1 MASVKY
7 TPSEIEPKWQAF
19 WAEHKTFKIGNPGDP
34 GFNASKP
41 KYYVLDMFPYPSG
54 AGLHVGHPE
63 GYTATDILARY
74 KRMTGHNVLH
84 PMGWDAFG
92 LPAEQYAMQTGTH
105 PAVTTQKNIDNFRST
120 LQRLGFSYDWD
131 REVDTTDPHYF
142 KWTQWIFLKIFNSIF
157 DPRVNKARAVEEIV
171 EELKANLIGVKDK
184 TTLMF
189 FFTGERAQEA
199 GLGTQW
205 NDLTPDEQWTLLS
218 NYRLAYVDEAPVW
231 WCEGLGTVLANEEVI
246 DGRSE
251 RGDYPCVKKPLRQ
264 WKMRIT
270 AYAERL
276 IDDLDG
282 VDWPE
287 SIKLQQRN
295 WIGRSEGAEVDFEIA
310 PSSSEPRPQGSGQ
323 KLRVFTT
330 RPDTLYGATYMVVSP
345 EHPLVKE
352 LTTSEQREAVEK
364 YVREASGKSDLDRGT
379 AKEKT
384 GVFSGSYAFNPV
396 YEDRSD
402 PRAKIPIW
410 IADYVLMGYGTGAI
424 MAVPAHDERDAEFAL
439 KFKLP
444 IVAVVMPPEK
454 WLEQNLVDEKLSPE
468 FRAAFKQFVDGE
480 MTEVVNGLQGIVNSL
495 EQIIANKHKITSSAG
510 ALPADRSADFER
522 RVLTLIQGE
531 FEKHPTAFKS
541 FFVDDGIAFN
551 SPIIDGLHTP
561 DAKKKIIDW
570 LAAKKLGHLKVT
582 YRLRDWLFSRQRYW
596 GEPFPILWDEKGHAR
611 PLSEDSLPLTL
622 PEMADFK
629 PSGTSEPP
637 LSKAREWGNV
647 LAEILPDGSAR
658 VVTNTAGT
666 SAQKMRRETNTM
678 PQWAGSCWYYLRYM
692 DNKNSAAIFDKTVEN
707 YWMNVDLY
715 VGGAEHAVLHLLYS
729 RFWHKVLFDRGVVN
743 DSEPFKKLFNQG
755 LITAFSYL
763 DDTGRKIPSDEV
775 EDKGDGNFVIKAT
788 GAAVKQI
795 TAKMSK
801 TLRNVVNPND
811 VIDEFG
817 SDTLRLYEMFMG
829 PLDASKPWS
838 PRDVPGMYRF
848 LRDCWRLIVE
858 DDEREPKAGNLR
870 MNLLPSA
877 SELIGAGALG
887 DALERDLHKTIKGVT
902 ADIERMAFNTAISKL
917 MVFKNRASEDVT
929 QLTRSQAKRFLQLLS
944 PFAPHIAEELWSR
957 MRHGQSIALESWPTF
972 EEALTKDAT
981 VELGIQIN
989 GKIKGRIV
997 VDADATEET
1006 VKAQA
1011 IEAVKAELAG
1021 KTIVKIVVVP
1031 KRLVNIVIK

>member
-7 TPSEIEPKWQAF
+7 TPSEIEPKWQAY
-19 WAEHKTFKIGNPGDP
+19 WAEKKTFKTGNPGDA
-34 GFNASKP
+34 GFDTSKP

-74 KRMTGHNVLH
+74 KRMNGHNVLH

-131 REVDTTDPHYF
+131 REVDTTDPNYF

-157 DPRVNKARAVEEIV
+157 DPRINGARDVAEIIA
-171 EELKANLIGVKDK
+171 ELKANLIGLKDEK
-184 TTLMF
+184 TLMF
-189 FFTGERAQEA
+189 FMTGEQCQEA
-199 GLGTQW
+199 GLGKQW
-205 NDLTPDEQWTLLS
+205 NELTPDAQWTLLS

-231 WCEGLGTVLANEEVI
+231 WCDGLGTVLANEEVI

-276 IDDLDG
+276 IDDLDA

-295 WIGRSEGAEVDFEIA
+295 WIGRSEGAEVDFELA
-310 PSSSEPRPQGSGQ
+310 SNPGT

-352 LTTSEQREAVEK
+352 LTSPEQQAAVEK
-364 YVREASGKSDLDRGT
+364 YVVEASGKSDLDRGT

-396 YEDRSD
+396 YEDHND

-424 MAVPAHDERDAEFAL
+424 MAVPAHDERDAEFAV
-439 KFKLP
+439 KFGLP
-444 IVAVVMPPEK
+444 IVSVVMPPEK
-454 WLEQNLVDEKLSPE
+454 WLADNSKTPSKDVEVN
-468 FRAAFKQFVDGE
+468 RKQFAADP
-480 MTEVVNGLQGIVNSL
+480 
-495 EQIIANKHKITSSAG
+495 TS
-510 ALPADRSADFER
+510 
-522 RVLTLIQGE
+522 
-531 FEKHPTAFKS
+531 FKT
-541 FFVDDGIAFN
+541 FFVEDGIAFN
-551 SPIIDGLHTP
+551 SPAIDGLHTP
-561 DAKKKIIDW
+561 DAKKKIIEW
-570 LAAKKLGHLKVT
+570 LEAKKIGVKKVT

-596 GEPFPILWDEKGHAR
+596 GEPFPICWDEQGNAR
-611 PLSEDSLPLTL
+611 PLTEDSLPLTP
-622 PEMADFK
+622 PEMIDFK

-637 LSKAREWGNV
+637 LSKATEWVNGR
-647 LAEILPDGSAR
+647 AEILSDGSVR
-658 VVTNTAGT
+658 MLPLNFTTGIPV
-666 SAQKMRRETNTM
+666 RRETNTM

-692 DNKNSAAIFDKTVEN
+692 DNKNSHGIFGKPVED

-729 RFWHKVLFDRGVVN
+729 RFWHKVLFDRGIVK
-743 DSEPFKKLFNQG
+743 DKEPFKKLFNQG

-763 DDTGRKIPSDEV
+763 DETGRKIPSDEV
-775 EDKGDGNFVIKAT
+775 EEKSDGVWVLKAT
-788 GAAVKQI
+788 GAPLKQI

-801 TLRNVVNPND
+801 TLKNVVNPND

-829 PLDASKPWS
+829 PLDGSKPWS

-848 LRDCWRLIVE
+848 LRDCWRLIIE

-877 SELIGAGALG
+877 SELIGAGAPG
-887 DALERDLHKTIKGVT
+887 DELERDLHKTIKGVT
-902 ADIERMAFNTAISKL
+902 QDIERMAFNTAISKL

-929 QLTRSQAKRFLQLLS
+929 QLTRAQAKRFLLLLS

-957 MRHGQSIALESWPTF
+957 MRHGQSISLEVWPKF
-972 EEALTKDAT
+972 DDALTKDAT
-981 VELGIQIN
+981 KELAIQVN
-989 GKIKGRIV
+989 GKIKGRVI
-997 VDADATEET
+997 VDADATDDV

-1011 IEAVKAELAG
+1011 TEAVKADLAG
-1021 KTIVKIVVVP
+1021 KTVVKMVVVP
-1031 KRLVNIVIK
+1031 GRLVNIVVK